1 MGEIHR
7 LPNPEDTEREAGDW
21 FARMNADDVTADDH
35 ARFETW
41 LRARSCNAKSYAELC
56 ATWKEFRKSGPL
68 VRAVYFGQVMNA
80 VSGRSARS
88 RRWLAGA
95 LAATVGVV
103 VLGVAWNLYKQKE
116 ATRFQT
122 AIGEQAAVSL
132 PDGSSVDL
140 NTNSRV
146 RVDYSQRERVIL
158 LERGEAFFKV
168 AHDTRRPFWVRAGDS
183 WVRAVGT
190 AFNVYLRPTGPE
202 VTVSEGTVNVV
213 SATSNE
219 LPPSDTVTVSAASVT
234 AGEQVA
240 VQGRAEVIRELNS
253 TQLARLLAWR
263 SNSLYFQDEP
273 LGNVAGELMR
283 YTALKIDIS
292 DGSLR
297 EMPIGGT
304 FQANPEGAEAL
315 LKSLHDG
322 FGMTI
327 RRDRPGHAYIEGPA
341 R

>member
-1 MGEIHR
+1 
-7 LPNPEDTEREAGDW
+7 
-21 FARMNADDVTADDH
+21 VTIAI
-35 ARFETW
+35 
-41 LRARSCNAKSYAELC
+41 
-56 ATWKEFRKSGPL
+56 
-68 VRAVYFGQVMNA
+68 
-80 VSGRSARS
+80 
-88 RRWLAGA
+88 
-95 LAATVGVV
+95 AA
-103 VLGVAWNLYKQKE
+103 GVAAVIFGGAWDLYRQKQE
-116 ATRFQT
+116 TGFQT

-146 RVDYSQRERVIL
+146 RVDYSQRARVIL

-213 SATSNE
+213 SATSND
-219 LPPSDTVTVSAASVT
+219 LPPSDTVTVSPASVT

-240 VQGRAEVIRELNS
+240 VQGRAKMIRELNS
-253 TQLARLLAWR
+253 AQLARLLAWR
-263 SNSLYFQDEP
+263 SSSLYFQDEP
-273 LGNVAGELMR
+273 LGSLAGELMR
-283 YTALKIDIS
+283 YTTLKIDIS

-297 EMPIGGT
+297 ELPIGGT
-304 FQANPEGAEAL
+304 FQASPEGAEAL
-315 LKSLHDG
+315 LTSLHDG

-341 R
+341 K

>member
-1 MGEIHR
+1 MDNVHR
-7 LPNPEDTEREAGDW
+7 LPSSDDAEREASEW
-21 FARMNADDVTADDH
+21 VARMQADDVTDDDRTRFQAWMDAH
-35 ARFETW
+35 PRNARAYAALCTTW
-41 LRARSCNAKSYAELC
+41 DELTNS
-56 ATWKEFRKSGPL
+56 APL
-68 VRAVYFGQVMNA
+68 VRAVHFGQVMNA
-80 VSGRSARS
+80 ATTPPAPR
-88 RRWLAGA
+88 RRWAIIA
-95 LAATVGVV
+95 MAA
-103 VLGVAWNLYKQKE
+103 GVAAVILGGAWDLYRQKPQPG
-116 ATRFQT
+116 FQT
-122 AIGEQAAVSL
+122 AIGERAAVAL
-132 PDGSSVDL
+132 PDGSSFDL

-146 RVDYSQRERVIL
+146 RVEYSERARVIL

-168 AHDTRRPFWVRAGDS
+168 AHDTRRPFWVHAGGS

-253 TQLARLLAWR
+253 MQLARLLAWR

-283 YTALKIDIS
+283 YTTLKIDIS

-304 FQANPEGAEAL
+304 FQASPEGAEAL
-315 LKSLHDG
+315 LTSLHDG

-341 R
+341 K

>member
-1 MGEIHR
+1 MGNVHR
-7 LPNPEDTEREAGDW
+7 LPSADDAEREASEW
-21 FARMNADDVTADDH
+21 VVRMQAHDVTDDDRT
-35 ARFETW
+35 RFQAW
-41 LRARSCNAKSYAELC
+41 MGAHPCNAKAYAELC
-56 ATWKEFRKSGPL
+56 ATWHELVKSGPL

-80 VSGRSARS
+80 ASTPPAPR
-88 RRWLAGA
+88 RRWAIIA
-95 LAATVGVV
+95 MAA
-103 VLGVAWNLYKQKE
+103 GVAAVILGGAWDLYRQKQE
-116 ATRFQT
+116 TGFQT
-122 AIGEQAAVSL
+122 AIGEQASVSL
-132 PDGSSVDL
+132 PDGSSFDL

-146 RVDYSQRERVIL
+146 RVDYGQRARVIL

-219 LPPSDTVTVSAASVT
+219 PPPSDTVIVSAASVT

-240 VQGRAEVIRELNS
+240 VQGRAKVIRELNS
-253 TQLARLLAWR
+253 VQLNRLLAWR
-263 SNSLYFQDEP
+263 SSSLYFEDQP
-273 LGNVAGELMR
+273 LGDVAGELMR
-283 YTALKIDIS
+283 YTTLKIDIS

-297 EMPIGGT
+297 ELPIGGT
-304 FQANPEGAEAL
+304 FQASPEGAEAL
-315 LKSLHDG
+315 LTTMQDG

>member
-1 MGEIHR
+1 MDLRSSVQCG
-7 LPNPEDTEREAGDW
+7 AY
-21 FARMNADDVTADDH
+21 TALCT
-35 ARFETW
+35 TW
-41 LRARSCNAKSYAELC
+41 DELTSS
-56 ATWKEFRKSGPL
+56 APL
-68 VRAVYFGQVMNA
+68 VRAVHFGQVMNA
-80 VSGRSARS
+80 ASTPPAPR
-88 RRWLAGA
+88 RRWAIIA
-95 LAATVGVV
+95 MAA
-103 VLGVAWNLYKQKE
+103 GVAAVILGGAWDLYRQKQE
-116 ATRFQT
+116 TGFQT

-146 RVDYSQRERVIL
+146 RVDYSQRARVIL

-213 SATSNE
+213 SATSND
-219 LPPSDTVTVSAASVT
+219 LPESDTVTVSPASVT

-240 VQGRAEVIRELNS
+240 VQGRAKMVRELNS
-253 TQLARLLAWR
+253 AQLARLLAWR
-263 SNSLYFQDEP
+263 SSSLYFQDAP
-273 LGNVAGELMR
+273 LGDVAGELMR
-283 YTALKIDIS
+283 YTTLKIDIS

-315 LKSLHDG
+315 LTSLHDG

-341 R
+341 K

>member
-1 MGEIHR
+1 MGNVHR
-7 LPNPEDTEREAGDW
+7 LPSADDAEREASEW
-21 FARMNADDVTADDH
+21 VVRMHATDVTDDDRT
-35 ARFETW
+35 RFQAW
-41 LRARSCNAKSYAELC
+41 MDAHPCNARAYAELC
-56 ATWKEFRKSGPL
+56 TTWDELVKSGPL
-68 VRAVYFGQVMNA
+68 VRAVHFGQVMNA
-80 VSGRSARS
+80 ASTPPAP
-88 RRWLAGA
+88 RRPWAIIA
-95 LAATVGVV
+95 MVA
-103 VLGVAWNLYKQKE
+103 GVAAVILGGVWDLYRQKQE
-116 ATRFQT
+116 TGFQT
-122 AIGEQAAVSL
+122 AIGEQAAVAL
-132 PDGSSVDL
+132 PDGSSFDL

-146 RVDYSQRERVIL
+146 RVDYSQGARVIL

-253 TQLARLLAWR
+253 VQLARLLAWR
-263 SNSLYFQDEP
+263 SSSLYFEDQP
-273 LGNVAGELMR
+273 LGDVAGELMR
-283 YTALKIDIS
+283 YTTLKIDIS
-292 DGSLR
+292 DESLR
-297 EMPIGGT
+297 KLPIGGT
-304 FQANPEGAEAL
+304 FQASPEGAEAL
-315 LKSLHDG
+315 LKTLQDG
-322 FGMTI
+322 FGMTV
-327 RRDRPGHAYIEGPA
+327 RRDGPGHAYIEGPA

>member
-1 MGEIHR
+1 MGNVHR
-7 LPNPEDTEREAGDW
+7 LPSADDAEREASEW
-21 FARMNADDVTADDH
+21 VVRMQAHDVTDDDRT
-35 ARFETW
+35 RFQAW
-41 LRARSCNAKSYAELC
+41 MGAHPCNAKAYAELC
-56 ATWKEFRKSGPL
+56 ATWHELVKSGPL

-80 VSGRSARS
+80 ASTPPAPR
-88 RRWLAGA
+88 RRWAIIA
-95 LAATVGVV
+95 MAA
-103 VLGVAWNLYKQKE
+103 GVAAVILGGAWDLYRQKQE
-116 ATRFQT
+116 TGFQT
-122 AIGEQAAVSL
+122 AIGERASVSL

-146 RVDYSQRERVIL
+146 RVDYGQRARVIL

-219 LPPSDTVTVSAASVT
+219 PPPSDTVIVSAASVT

-240 VQGRAEVIRELNS
+240 VQGRAKVIRELNS
-253 TQLARLLAWR
+253 VQLNRLLAWR
-263 SNSLYFQDEP
+263 SSSLYFEDQP
-273 LGNVAGELMR
+273 LGDVAGELMR
-283 YTALKIDIS
+283 YTTLKIDIS

-297 EMPIGGT
+297 ELPIGGT
-304 FQANPEGAEAL
+304 FQASPEGAEAL
-315 LKSLHDG
+315 LTTMQDG